1 MSRVKD
7 EIEKLRKEIE
17 HHNYCYYVL
26 DNPQISDFEY
36 DNLFKRLVELEEKY
50 PEYKSPYSPTQR
62 VGATPLDKFEKVE
75 HAIPMLSLS
84 NAFNQNDILDFHSR
98 ISKLIIDELIE
109 YVVEPKIDG
118 LAVELIY
125 ENNIFVRGATR
136 GDGITGEDVTQNLK
150 TIKSVPLVLDNDDY
164 KFEIFEVRGEVFLNK
179 EQFIK
184 INEERKKENL
194 PLFANPRNCAAGSL
208 RQLNP
213 SETAKRNLNIFLYGK
228 GRIVGAEIETQ
239 WEFLNILKKLKFNVN
254 PLIKKFDNIKD
265 VIEYC
270 QYLEKIR
277 DSLPYEID
285 GAVIKVNSFKQQEK
299 LGNVARF
306 PRWAIAYKFR
316 EAEEITKLLD
326 VKVQVGR
333 TGILTPVAILEPV
346 NIKGVVISRA
356 TLHNFD
362 EIKQKDIKIGDFVYV
377 KRAGD
382 VIPEVIGPVRERRKG
397 NEKDII
403 VPDRCPVCGSKIF
416 REEGEVNFRCIS
428 GLSCP
433 AQITGRIKHFVSKNC
448 MNISGLGDRIVELLV
463 EKDLIKDVAD
473 IYYLKFDDIVSLEG
487 FAEKSALNLIESINS
502 SKKNSLWRLINGLG
516 IRYVGEEISK
526 LLAKYFKELNKL
538 IIADIGEVEKA
549 IYKQDIKGSRKSL
562 KIAEN
567 ILKFFKEEHNLNVIE
582 KLKNAGVNFVEYE
595 LTENN
600 SIQPLNGFTFVL
612 TGSLK
617 NFSRSEAKKLIEQLG
632 GKVVSAVSGKVN
644 YVVAGESPGSKYEK
658 AKNIGITI
666 LDEKEFLEM
675 LNKHH

>member
-473 IYYLKFDDIVSLEG
+473 IYYLKFDDIVNLEG